1 VTAEDGQLNK
11 VVTSRLQELPL
22 AAQVVDPALALVA
35 FLTETNDKHLVFRDA
50 LAVQVDD
57 MMMGFDRRSANTL
70 RIVQRER
77 VTVAALGRF
86 HAALRCLQSPRAIPH
101 MKHGTLSLTRW
112 TLSGT
117 ITERP

>member
-1 VTAEDGQLNK
+1 LTAEDGQLNK

-77 VTVAALGRF
+77 V
-86 HAALRCLQSPRAIPH
+86 RCLQGACGAWPQNV
-101 MKHGTLSLTRW
+101 HGTLSLTRW
-112 TLSGT
+112 ILSGT